1 MIGPTLSHYTIL
13 QKLGQGG
20 MGEVYSAKDQK
31 LERIVA
37 LKILP
42 RELALDPDRMGR
54 FIQEAKAAS
63 AINHP
68 NVASIYELSNDGDVH
83 FIAMELVEGVT
94 LQDLI
99 KQGAL
104 SHPEIFDIAFQAAS
118 ALEEAHSKGVI
129 HRDIKP
135 VNMMVN
141 QKGQLKILDFGLAKV
156 LRQPQEGLLQ
166 PVIPQTQSGILLG
179 TVQYLSPEQALG
191 RSIDGRSDIFSL
203 GTVLYQ
209 LATGR
214 LPFQGQNAI
223 EMIENILHVE
233 PEPPTKVNRE
243 VSPMLEYITL
253 KCLQKDPAARY
264 QSAGELRAELKTVVQ
279 PSGTTKITFP
289 GQKFQWKRKHTLFA
303 AIAVLLI
310 VAGFSLMRL
319 ITGKQDIR
327 SIAVLPFTNMN
338 DNPQMDYLSDGIT
351 ESIINSLSQVPTLKV
366 LARGTVFSYKRKEA
380 DPRDVGDDLNVDAV
394 VTGSIQEHQENLVIS
409 VNLVNARDGAQ
420 MWGEQYNRQSKDIL
434 DVQSEI
440 SKEISYQLR
449 FKLTGE
455 QQQKVTRQFTAN
467 TDAYHLF
474 LKGRYFLNKRSE
486 EGFRR
491 AIEHFEL
498 AIQKDPN
505 YALAYAGL
513 ADCYTLMPAWALLTP
528 SVGHSKARVAAQK
541 AIELDGSLAEAYA
554 ALAHTNHN
562 YDWDWPA
569 AEKNYKRAIALNP
582 NYAIAVHWY
591 ASFLSEMG
599 RRDEAIPMKQR
610 ALDLDPLSLII
621 NADLGFL
628 LYQCRRFDD
637 AIVQLK
643 KTLELDPNFPITYQY
658 LGFVYEQKSNED
670 AIIAFRKA
678 STLMPDSP
686 ELKAQLAHAL
696 ALSGNRSEALHL
708 LEEVVGSSQAEY
720 VSPFDVAMIY
730 LGLGE
735 KQKSI
740 DWLEKALAERSYQ
753 MSSIKVEPRLDSLR
767 SEPRFK
773 KIMEAMKF
781 PG

>member
-1 MIGPTLSHYTIL
+1 M
-13 QKLGQGG
+13 
-20 MGEVYSAKDQK
+20 YSAKDQK

-42 RELALDPDRMGR
+42 RDLALDPERMGR

-68 NVASIYELSNDGDVH
+68 NVASIYELSNDADIH
-83 FIAMELVEGVT
+83 FIAMELVEGET
-94 LQDLI
+94 LQDRI
-99 KQGAL
+99 KQGPS
-104 SHPEIFDIAFQAAS
+104 SHSEIFDIAFQAAS
-118 ALEEAHSKGVI
+118 ALDEAHSKGVI

-135 VNMMVN
+135 VNMMMN

-156 LRQPQEGLLQ
+156 LRKPQEQLLQ
-166 PVIPQTQSGILLG
+166 PLLPETRSGILLG

-214 LPFQGQNAI
+214 LPFLGENAI
-223 EMIENILHVE
+223 QMIENILHVH
-233 PEPPTKVNRE
+233 PEPPAKVNPE
-243 VSPMLEYITL
+243 ISPLLEHIIL

-279 PSGTTKITFP
+279 PSGTTKITMP
-289 GQKFQWKRKHTLFA
+289 RQKIQWKTKHLFFA
-303 AIAVLLI
+303 AIVVLL
-310 VAGFSLMRL
+310 VVGGFVLTQL
-319 ITGKQDIR
+319 LTEKNAVR
-327 SIAVLPFTNMN
+327 SIAVLPFFNAGAN
-338 DNPQMDYLSDGIT
+338 SQMEYLSDGIT

-366 LARGTVFSYKRKEA
+366 LARGTVFTYKRKEA
-380 DPRDVGDDLNVDAV
+380 DPREVGDELNVDAV
-394 VTGSIQEHQENLVIS
+394 VTGSIQQHQDKLVIS
-409 VNLVNARDGAQ
+409 VNLVNARDGVQ
-420 MWGEQYNRQSKDIL
+420 MWGQQYNRGSRDIL

-440 SKEISYQLR
+440 SKEISDQLR

-455 QQQKVTRQFTAN
+455 QQQKVTRQFTEN
-467 TDAYHLF
+467 TEAYHLF

-491 AIEHFEL
+491 AIEQFEL
-498 AIQKDPN
+498 AIRKDPN

-541 AIELDGSLAEAYA
+541 AIEMDASLAEAYA
-554 ALAHTNHN
+554 ALAHTQHN

-569 AEKNYKRAIALNP
+569 AETNYKRAIALNP
-582 NYAIAVHWY
+582 NYAIAQHWY
-591 ASFLSEMG
+591 ASFLSELG
-599 RRDEAIPMKQR
+599 RRDEAIPMKRR
-610 ALDLDPLSLII
+610 ALDLDPLSMII

-628 LYQCRRFDD
+628 LYQSRRYDE

-678 STLMPDSP
+678 YTLMPDSP

-696 ALSGNRSEALHL
+696 ALSGNRREALQL
-708 LEEVVGSSQAEY
+708 LEEVRGSSQQEY
-720 VSPFDVAMIY
+720 VSPFDVAMIH

-735 KQKSI
+735 KEKAI
-740 DWLEKALAERSYQ
+740 DWLEKALAEHSYQ

-767 SEPRFK
+767 SEPRFE

-781 PG
+781 PE